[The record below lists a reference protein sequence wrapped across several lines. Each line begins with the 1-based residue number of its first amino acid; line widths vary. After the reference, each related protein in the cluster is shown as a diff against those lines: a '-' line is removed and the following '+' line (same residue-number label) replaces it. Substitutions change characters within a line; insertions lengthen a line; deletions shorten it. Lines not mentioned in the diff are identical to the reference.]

1 MKSTSVV
8 DFFILLKRHSPVR
21 NQMSQF
27 KLVFDWSTINRSD
40 QRLAQVKFVNLQIID
55 EFKK

>member
-1 MKSTSVV
+1 
-8 DFFILLKRHSPVR
+8 
-21 NQMSQF
+21 MSQF

-40 QRLAQVKFVNLQIID
+40 QRLAQVKFVNLQIIR